1 MYSYLDDQS
10 YVDKSIKVLIID
22 DIEQVTRIYKKIL
35 DQYFDVHIA
44 NTVHESFDK
53 LVSEIF
59 DVIILDYS
67 FNRKIDGIEYS
78 NIIRNT
84 QPTAFILMY
93 TEERNYDLV
102 IRAINQGSIDQFHNK
117 PFNAKELIQI
127 IKSVKTQSVSEAKER
142 INLVNKQNKA
152 KNAIGIVLKEPQE
165 VPYVRVDGVIF
176 SNNSLP
182 IFYKI
187 LNQDLFTN
195 FSGTLFT
202 GMISALTSFGD
213 ELFDTASGLR
223 RLTYGNVVLVFEKI
237 PEFEICFILSNTE
250 HVNNEKIRSSLNSS
264 IDQIKGQIMK
274 DPQFIENLNGKN
286 HAFIE
291 SVVDQFQ
298 ILLNS

>member
-1 MYSYLDDQS
+1 MYSYLNDQS
-10 YVDKSIKVLIID
+10 YVDKSIKVLIVD
-22 DIEQVTRIYKKIL
+22 DSERVTRIYKKIL

-59 DVIILDYS
+59 NVIILDYS
-67 FNRKIDGIEYS
+67 FDRKIDGIEYS

-102 IRAINQGSIDQFHNK
+102 IRAINLGSIDQFHNK
-117 PFNAKELIQI
+117 PINTKELIQI
-127 IKSVKTQSVSEAKER
+127 IKSVKSQTEQKIQEDIDAD
-142 INLVNKQNKA
+142 IKQKKA
-152 KNAIGIVLKEPQE
+152 KIAIGSVLKERQE
-165 VPYVRVDGVIF
+165 APYVRVDGIIF

-182 IFYKI
+182 IFFKI
-187 LNQDLFTN
+187 MNKDLFTN

-213 ELFDTASGLR
+213 ELFDVDSGLK
-223 RLTYGNVVLVFEKI
+223 RLTYGNVALVFEKI
-237 PEFEICFILSNTE
+237 PECDICFILSNTE
-250 HVNNEKIRSSLNSS
+250 QVNNEKIRSSLISS
-264 IDQIKGQIMK
+264 VDQIKERLEN
-274 DPQFIENLNGKN
+274 DPKFIEKLNQNGEP
-286 HAFIE
+286 FIE
-291 SVVDQFQ
+291 SLVDQFQ